1 MEKIWNHIYQNELKV
16 ESNQNSCILSEAPLN
31 PKKTEKRRLLLCLKL
46 SKYLNSISKSNK
58 FYLFLPQVALQV

>member
-31 PKKTEKRRLLLCLKL
+31 PKKNREKTA
-46 SKYLNSISKSNK
+46 SIMFETFKV
-58 FYLFLPQVALQV
+58 P